1 MKMTRALVA
10 FYVHSYNQLNM
21 QIEAIRK
28 MCVASAGLG
37 LILFAGTAAADLRA
51 VENDFDL
58 ASLQSGEILLQTIH
72 GDKPGGAARVTAL
85 FHTTADAVWEVIG
98 DCKYEF
104 IYVRGL
110 KVCEVLKPGRQHMLM
125 HHRLR
130 NSWYTPTLD
139 FTFEVIRKPG
149 NFGEARLVEGD
160 LRVLEGLWRLVPL
173 ADGKGVIVIH
183 EIRIQPKMPAP
194 RWLVR
199 RSLRN
204 DLPDMLACIR
214 GLANASA
221 DNRRIAADLKRCPGD
236 ISGVLK

>member
-1 MKMTRALVA
+1 MNSIIRFIYRSGLNSAL
-10 FYVHSYNQLNM
+10 L
-21 QIEAIRK
+21 I
-28 MCVASAGLG
+28 SAC
-37 LILFAGTAAADLRA
+37 FAGTAAADLRA
-51 VENDFDL
+51 GEDDFDL
-58 ASLQSGEILLQTIH
+58 ASLKSGEILLQTIH
-72 GDKPGGAARVTAL
+72 SDKPGGAARVTAL
-85 FHTTADAVWEVIG
+85 FHTTADLVWEVVG

-110 KVCEVLKPGRQHMLM
+110 KVCEVLKPGREHMLM

-139 FTFEVIRKPG
+139 FTFEAIRKPG
-149 NFGEARLVEGD
+149 NFGEARLVGGD
-160 LRVLEGLWRLVPL
+160 LHVLEGLWRLVPL
-173 ADGKGVIVIH
+173 ADGNGVIVIH
-183 EIRIQPKMPAP
+183 EIRIQPKLPAP

-199 RSLRN
+199 RSLRK

-236 ISGVLK
+236 ISGLVK